1 MNQTFCFLMY
11 IHLYI
16 LQFNWTINYKYVIVQ
31 IWVFTSAYIISV
43 TRWHKGSNKFWQ
55 STPQKWCLWMPKSA
69 NSNMSFYNLY
79 IWG

>member
-1 MNQTFCFLMY
+1 MNQTFCFLMC

-43 TRWHKGSNKFWQ
+43 TRCHKGSNKF
-55 STPQKWCLWMPKSA
+55 
-69 NSNMSFYNLY
+69 
-79 IWG
+79 